1 MSKANERTPEHYR
14 HPAAWPDELLLR
26 ECTVGQSRSSGPGG
40 QHRNKVSTQV
50 TITHQPTGISATA
63 GERRS
68 ASDNKREALRRLRLK
83 LASEHRVGVPEG
95 EIGSPLWRS
104 RVQKPKRVKQPKQ
117 QDKDPFFEEMGITLR
132 NPEPEVPLGRI
143 VVSPKHRDF
152 PAILAEAMDAIASAG
167 WEVKPAAIRL
177 GVSPTQVIKLVKD
190 HTAAW
195 GQLNEHRDAKGLHR
209 LS

>member
-195 GQLNEHRDAKGLHR
+195 VQLNEHREAKGLHR

>member
-195 GQLNEHRDAKGLHR
+195 AQLTEHREARGLHR

>member
-1 MSKANERTPEHYR
+1 MNKANDRKPEPYQ

-26 ECTVGQSRSSGPGG
+26 DCTVGQSRSSGPGG

-104 RVQKPKRVKQPKQ
+104 RVQRPKRAKRPRQ
-117 QDKDPFFEEMGITLR
+117 QDEDPFFEEMGITLR
-132 NPEPEVPLGRI
+132 NPEPQVPLGRI

-152 PAILAEAMDAIASAG
+152 PAILAEAMDAISAAG

-177 GVSPTQVIKLVKD
+177 GVSPTQLIKLVKD

-195 GQLNEHRDAKGLHR
+195 GQLNEHREARGLHR
-209 LS
+209 LN